1 MFGLDGPDTINA
13 LDDGPDTSHCGAGT
27 DVAQTD
33 VAQIETVSGCE
44 STDSAPET
52 EITLKPERRIT
63 TRQARFRFQSPTAG
77 ATGFE
82 CSLDGAVFTPCA
94 SPQVVRNLP
103 PGSHRFAV
111 RAIDAD
117 GDADISPAKAAFKR
131 VKK

>member
-63 TRQARFRFQSPTAG
+63 TRQARFRFESPTAG

-82 CSLDGAVFTPCA
+82 CSLDGAAFTSCA
-94 SPQVVRNLP
+94 SPQVVEQLSL
-103 PGSHRFAV
+103 GSHRFAV
-111 RAIDAD
+111 RAIDSD